1 MVQTLETV
9 RPSVVLVELPADLQS
24 ALPWVGADGLV
35 PPVAL
40 LGYVVADPARAVFAP
55 FGVFSPEWQAIRW
68 ANDNDVEVR
77 AIDLPL
83 AVTLAL
89 AAGRGRTDGQDPEAS
104 RNRRRTRR

>member
-1 MVQTLETV
+1 MRTG
-9 RPSVVLVELPADLQS
+9 SS
-24 ALPWVGADGLV
+24 

-55 FGVFSPEWQAIRW
+55 FGVFSPEWQAMRW
-68 ANDNDVEVR
+68 ANEHGVEVR

-89 AAGRGRTDGQDPEAS
+89 PAVAGARAGQRSAP
-104 RNRRRTRR
+104 RTRPGTVDELDEN